1 MKTELLRLTNYKG
14 LQNFELKPGPV
25 TALIAGNGKGKT
37 TIIDAFRSLAE
48 GGSEPDSI
56 TIGEDESII
65 KWVVRIDEGDCQGVY
80 PPGRYDITRTIKK
93 DGYGLTVKNPK
104 GVKIP
109 KEKQF
114 VEACLPKMAYDPIAF
129 DRKTDEQRA
138 EMLRDILKVPVA
150 ADQIRKAA
158 SLVDL
163 GVIKEEKFA
172 DGIGA
177 VDGFVEGLKKTASEL
192 RAAIKDRQGSI
203 NTFRA
208 SIEGKTAEDV
218 SAKLAAAK
226 NLLQKHI
233 LEMESA
239 ENNVASTFTHVV
251 NDAKNQA
258 ERDHDGHR
266 EWHAAELAKLNEELA
281 ARRSATD
288 KIYSDAKE
296 MAQTAHDIAFGEKV
310 LPLRD
315 AVAAD
320 NTTIAALD
328 VQAQDAAKLA
338 GALQQ
343 VEAWETETREKADK
357 LESIG
362 VAVDQLGRLRTKLL
376 AALPLDGMSIKGGKL
391 YINDILSSEVNTAAR
406 MLKWVEIATQ
416 YANDGQLIIVDDLE
430 HLEDASRKVFEEALR
445 VAGIQL
451 IATMVDPAGG
461 PLRVEETL
469 TPQS

>member
-1 MKTELLRLTNYKG
+1 MRTELLRLTNYKG

-25 TALIAGNGKGKT
+25 TALIGGNGKGKT

-56 TIGEDESII
+56 TVGEDEAVI
-65 KWVVRIDEGDCQGVY
+65 KWVVRIDEGDCGGAY
-80 PPGRYDITRTIKK
+80 PPGRYEITRTIKK

-150 ADQIRKAA
+150 ADLIRKAA

-177 VDGFVEGLKKTASEL
+177 VDGFVETLKMTASEL

-218 SAKLAAAK
+218 SAKLETAK
-226 NLLQKHI
+226 KALQKNA
-233 LEMESA
+233 LAMDAAESEVYEQHTRA
-239 ENNVASTFTHVV
+239 VETAK
-251 NDAKNQA
+251 DAAQK
-258 ERDHDGHR
+258 EHDSSRDWY
-266 EWHAAELAKLNEELA
+266 ETELAKLNEALVLKRSSADKKLA
-281 ARRSATD
+281 
-288 KIYSDAKE
+288 DAKE
-296 MAQTAHDIAFGEKV
+296 VAQTARDIAFVEKV
-310 LPLRD
+310 QPIRD
-315 AVAAD
+315 AVSAD
-320 NTTIAALD
+320 NTTIAALE
-328 VQAQDAAKLA
+328 VQAQEAAKLA
-338 GALQQ
+338 GAMQQ

-376 AALPLDGMSIKGGKL
+376 AAIPLDGMSINGGKL
-391 YINDILSSEVNTAAR
+391 YINDVLSSEVNTAAR
-406 MLKWVEIATQ
+406 MMKWVEIATQ

-430 HLEDASRKVFEEALR
+430 HLEESTRKIFEDSLR
-445 VAGIQL
+445 KFGAQL

-461 PLRVEETL
+461 PLRVEDSLVTA
-469 TPQS
+469 

>member
-25 TALIAGNGKGKT
+25 TALVAGNGKGKT

-56 TIGEDESII
+56 TIGEDEAII
-65 KWVVRIDEGDCQGVY
+65 KWVVRIDEGDCGGAY

-138 EMLRDILKVPVA
+138 EMLRDILKVPVS

-177 VDGFVEGLKKTASEL
+177 VDGFIEGLKKLASEL

-218 SAKLAAAK
+218 SVKLDEAKKWLQEHSRALQVADSEVADQFNHAVEAAK
-226 NLLQKHI
+226 ETAN
-233 LEMESA
+233 A
-239 ENNVASTFTHVV
+239 E
-251 NDAKNQA
+251 
-258 ERDHDGHR
+258 HDSHR
-266 EWHAAELAKLNEELA
+266 EWHAAELAKLNEALA
-281 ARRSATD
+281 ARRAETD
-288 KIYSDAKE
+288 KVLAEAKE
-296 MAQTAHDIAFGEKV
+296 RAQTTRDIASVEKIQ
-310 LPLRD
+310 PLRD

-320 NTTIAALD
+320 NTTIAALE
-328 VQAQDAAKLA
+328 VQAQEAAKLA
-338 GALQQ
+338 GAMQQ

-362 VAVDQLGRLRTKLL
+362 VAVDQLGRLRTKLM
-376 AALPLDGMSIKGGKL
+376 ASLPLDGMSITGGKL
-391 YINDILSSEVNTAAR
+391 YIDGILSSEVNTAAR

-430 HLEDASRKVFEEALR
+430 HLEESARKVFEEALR
-445 VAGIQL
+445 KADIQL
-451 IATMVDPAGG
+451 IAAMVDPAGG
-461 PLRVEETL
+461 PLRVEESLVTA
-469 TPQS
+469 

>member
-1 MKTELLRLTNYKG
+1 MRTELLRLTNYKG

-37 TIIDAFRSLAE
+37 TIIDAFRSLAD

-56 TIGEDESII
+56 TVGEDEAII
-65 KWVVRIDEGDCQGVY
+65 KWVVRIDEGDCGGAY

-114 VEACLPKMAYDPIAF
+114 VEACLPKMAFDPISIE
-129 DRKTDEQRA
+129 RKTDEQRA
-138 EMLRDILKVPVA
+138 AMVSDILQVPVT

-177 VDGFVEGLKKTASEL
+177 VDGFVDGLKKTASEI
-192 RAAIKDRQGSI
+192 RAAINDRKGSI

-226 NLLQKHI
+226 VSLQNNR
-233 LEMESA
+233 LAMETA
-239 ENNVASTFTHVV
+239 ETAIQSQFTESVETAK
-251 NDAKNQA
+251 DAAQK
-258 ERDHDGHR
+258 EHDGHR
-266 EWHAAELAKLNEELA
+266 DWYDTELALLNERLVA
-281 ARRSATD
+281 KRSATD
-288 KIYSDAKE
+288 KTIADAKDAAQAARDTDAKE
-296 MAQTAHDIAFGEKV
+296 KIQ
-310 LPLRD
+310 PLRD

-320 NTTIAALD
+320 NTTIAALE
-328 VQAQDAAKLA
+328 VQAQEAAKLA

-343 VEAWETETREKADK
+343 VEAWETETREKADR

-376 AALPLDGMSIKGGKL
+376 ASLPLDGMSINGGKL
-391 YINDILSSEVNTAAR
+391 YIDGILSSEVNTASR

-430 HLEDASRKVFEEALR
+430 HLEESSRKIFEDSLR
-445 VAGIQL
+445 AAGIQL

-461 PLRVEETL
+461 PLRVEESL
-469 TPQS
+469 TPA